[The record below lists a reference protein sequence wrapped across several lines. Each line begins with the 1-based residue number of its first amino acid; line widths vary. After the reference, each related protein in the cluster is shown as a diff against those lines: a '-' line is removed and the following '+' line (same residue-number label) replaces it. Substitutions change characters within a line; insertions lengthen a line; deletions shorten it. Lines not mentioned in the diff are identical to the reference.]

1 MDLMKKRKLEDNGV
15 VTDVPVASRLSIEDA
30 RKILE
35 SVTSDQMLEILQNA
49 VVRHPDVL
57 DQVREI
63 SDRDATKRKLFV
75 RGLGWETTTEKI
87 RSIFG
92 TFGELE
98 EAVVILDKN
107 TGKSKG
113 YGFVTFKHVDGAL
126 LALKQPSK
134 HIDGR
139 VTVTQLASAGIQGGP
154 GGGSSNNPVDVSL
167 RKIYV
172 SNVPYDMQSERI
184 LQHFLMYG
192 EIEEGPLGFD
202 KATGKSKG
210 YALFVY
216 KTAEAAQSSLVDPVK
231 NIDGHQLNCKLAID
245 GKKKPGVGGPGGPQV
260 QTDGHGDPMGPGQY
274 GAPSGYGGFSGHSS
288 YGGYGHGP
296 NSALGSGNGIGV
308 GGPGGSSYGNQS
320 VGGGYGSGIGGP
332 YGGGSQYGGAGYG
345 GLTGGATA
353 GGGGY
358 SGAGALGGAGGGLPG
373 AGSTLGGAGRGSSMY
388 GQPPSSAGM
397 PSGDYPPQ
405 GSHYGSLHQP
415 HGLQNQGPGASAA
428 PRVAPGD
435 LVDLGLL
442 VTSVSSSICQSLEY
456 ISGQVFFFH
465 LYALH
470 PACRI
475 FVLENVVCRLDW
487 NDKHFCDVLAV
498 SLFRRPWA
506 F

>member
-1 MDLMKKRKLEDNGV
+1 MDQMKKRKLEDNGV
-15 VTDVPVASRLSIEDA
+15 GTDVPVANRLSIEDG

-35 SVTSDQMLEILQNA
+35 SVTPEQMVEILQNA

-63 SDRDATKRKLFV
+63 VDRDPTKRKLFV

-245 GKKKPGVGGPGGPQV
+245 GKKKPGVGGPGGSQV

-288 YGGYGHGP
+288 YGVHGHGP

-332 YGGGSQYGGAGYG
+332 YGGGSHYGGAGSAGYG
-345 GLTGGATA
+345 GLTGS
-353 GGGGY
+353 GY
-358 SGAGALGGAGGGLPG
+358 GGAGAVGGAAGGLPG

-388 GQPPSSAGM
+388 GLPPSSAGM

-405 GSHYGSLHQP
+405 GSHYGPLHQP

-428 PRVAPGD
+428 PRVAPG
-435 LVDLGLL
+435 GMYQGMH
-442 VTSVSSSICQSLEY
+442 SY
-456 ISGQVFFFH
+456 
-465 LYALH
+465 Y
-470 PACRI
+470 
-475 FVLENVVCRLDW
+475 
-487 NDKHFCDVLAV
+487 
-498 SLFRRPWA
+498 
-506 F
+506 